1 MTYEV
6 ADLMQTIS
14 VGVYVI
20 GVCDGRRSN
29 AFTASSV
36 MPVSF
41 RPVMVALGV
50 GIDHASLPLL
60 RSGRVFTIN
69 VLKRDQMELAGHF
82 GTVSG
87 RDANKLAEIRWRPGL
102 SGAPILVDAL
112 AYLECELASL
122 VAAGDHQLALG
133 KVVSGAVLARD
144 EPPLLYRDTRNID
157 GARDLYPAQLA
168 SAVPARAL
176 TPNGPRRAY
185 AGDDAQEPV

>member
-1 MTYEV
+1 MTHEV

-20 GVCDGRRSN
+20 GVCDGTRSN

-41 RPVMVALGV
+41 KPVIVALGV
-50 GIDHASLPLL
+50 GIDHASLPML
-60 RSGRVFTIN
+60 RAGRVFTIN
-69 VLKRDQMELAGHF
+69 VLKRDQMDLARHF

-87 RDANKLAEIRWRPGL
+87 RDANKLAGMRWRPGL

-112 AYLECELASL
+112 AYIECELASL
-122 VAAGDHQLALG
+122 VAGGDHQLALG
-133 KVVSGAVLARD
+133 KVVSGGVLARD
-144 EPPLLYRDTRNID
+144 EQPLLYRDTRNLD

-168 SAVPARAL
+168 SAVRASAL
-176 TPNGPRRAY
+176 TIHGRPQEY
-185 AGDDAQEPV
+185 AGDTP